1 MEDFERT
8 IEITCTKYRSSIVDG
23 KITLLV
29 DDASASGVVGNF
41 WAYELYG
48 LCQQKDKF
56 DDVLLHD
63 VDLKKTLSKIAE
75 SGDSD
80 WIFDSLM
87 KGMAESLGHERF
99 LELALEATNPE

>member
-8 IEITCTKYRSSIVDG
+8 IEITCTNYKSSIVDG

-29 DDASASGVVGNF
+29 DYASASSVVDNF
-41 WAYELYG
+41 WAHELYG
-48 LCQQKDKF
+48 LCQQKDEF
-56 DDVLLHD
+56 DDVLLND
-63 VDLKKTLSKIAE
+63 VDLKKILSEIAK
-75 SGDSD
+75 SGDAD

-87 KGMAESLGHERF
+87 KEMAESLGHEMF